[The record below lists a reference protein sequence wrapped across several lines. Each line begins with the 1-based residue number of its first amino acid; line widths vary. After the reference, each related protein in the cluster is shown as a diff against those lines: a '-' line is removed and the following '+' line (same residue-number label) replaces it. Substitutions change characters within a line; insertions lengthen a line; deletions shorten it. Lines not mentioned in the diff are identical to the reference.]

1 MSAKGVRVTVL
12 PLRVLI
18 VEDDAAEV
26 ELLTHTL
33 QSSEAGVAVHAV
45 QSLDDAIHFLSH
57 QKLDVVIV
65 NLFLRDSRGL
75 QTFTELRE
83 RFSDIPFVI
92 ISSPDDLSSA
102 TQAVRA
108 GARDFIIK
116 GRVNTAGLMRSLTC
130 AIERERV
137 HTAVRDLSLFDEL
150 TGLHNRRGFGVLV
163 HQLLT
168 MSKRSEQ
175 RMVFM
180 YADVDGIHSINELY
194 GYYEGDQALIEAA
207 HAFRDTLR
215 TCDVVGRFE
224 GDEFTALLPGV
235 SRSDAEQV
243 ESRVKRALASTLS
256 RNGRPYTLSVTVGA
270 MWVDPADSPNLS
282 NFIDWRKK
290 QKGGPKAALLHESK
304 V

>member
-1 MSAKGVRVTVL
+1 VTVT
-12 PLRVLI
+12 PVRVLI

-26 ELLTHTL
+26 ELLRHTL
-33 QSSEAGVAVHAV
+33 QSSEAGIGVHAV
-45 QSLDDAIHFLSH
+45 QSLDDAIDYLTHH
-57 QKLDVVIV
+57 KLDVVIV
-65 NLFLRDSRGL
+65 NMFLPDSRGL
-75 QTFTELRE
+75 QTFTGLRE
-83 RFSDIPFVI
+83 RFPDVPFVI
-92 ISSPDDLSSA
+92 LSRSEDLSFA
-102 TQAVRA
+102 TQAVHA

-116 GRVNTAGLMRSLTC
+116 GRVNTGGLMRSLTC

-137 HTAVRDLSLFDEL
+137 HAAARDLSLFDEL
-150 TGLHNRRGFGVLV
+150 TGLYSRRGFSVLV

-175 RMVFM
+175 GVLFM
-180 YADVDGIHSINELY
+180 YADVDGIHNINELY

-235 SRSDAEQV
+235 ARADAEQV
-243 ESRVKRALASTLS
+243 EARVKRAVASTLA
-256 RNGRPYTLSVTVGA
+256 RKGRPYTLSLTVGS
-270 MWVDPADSPNLS
+270 MWVDPADSPNLT

-290 QKGGPKAALLHESK
+290 QKGGNNAALLHESN

>member
-1 MSAKGVRVTVL
+1 MTVA

-26 ELLTHTL
+26 ELLRHTL
-33 QSSEAGVAVHAV
+33 QSSEAGIGVNAV
-45 QSLDDAIHFLSH
+45 QTLDDAIDYLTQ

-65 NLFLRDSRGL
+65 DLFLPDSRGL

-83 RFSDIPFVI
+83 RFTDIPFVI
-92 ISSPDDLSSA
+92 ISRSEDLSFA

-137 HTAVRDLSLFDEL
+137 YAAVRDLSLFDEL
-150 TGLHNRRGFGVLV
+150 TGLYNRRGFELLA
-163 HQLLT
+163 HQLLN
-168 MSKRSEQ
+168 MSKRSEHG
-175 RMVFM
+175 MLFM
-180 YADVDGIHSINELY
+180 YADVDGIHSINETY

-235 SRSDAEQV
+235 SRTDAEQV
-243 ESRVKRALASTLS
+243 ETRVKRALAATLS
-256 RNGRPYTLSVTVGA
+256 RNGRPYTLSVTVGT

-282 NFIDWRKK
+282 NFVDWRKK
-290 QKGGPKAALLHESK
+290 QKGGLKAALLHESK

>member
-1 MSAKGVRVTVL
+1 VTVV

-18 VEDDAAEV
+18 VEDDAVEV
-26 ELLTHTL
+26 ELLRHTL
-33 QSSEAGVAVHAV
+33 QSSEAGIVVHAV
-45 QSLDDAIHFLSH
+45 QTLDDAIDYLTR
-57 QKLDVVIV
+57 LDLDIVIV
-65 NLFLRDSRGL
+65 NLFLPDSRGL

-83 RFSDIPFVI
+83 RFPEIPFVI
-92 ISSPDDLSSA
+92 ISRSDDLSFA
-102 TQAVRA
+102 TKAVRA
-108 GARDFIIK
+108 GARDFIVK
-116 GRVNTAGLMRSLTC
+116 GQINTGALMRSLTC

-137 HTAVRDLSLFDEL
+137 YAAVRHLSLFDEL
-150 TGLHNRRGFGVLV
+150 TGLYNRRGFSVLAL
-163 HQLLT
+163 QLLN

-175 RMVFM
+175 GMLFM

-235 SRSDAEQV
+235 SRADAEQV
-243 ESRVKRALASTLS
+243 ETRVKRALASTLS
-256 RNGRPYTLSVTVGA
+256 RNGRPYTLSVTVGT

-282 NFIDWRKK
+282 NFVDWRKK
-290 QKGGPKAALLHESK
+290 QKGGHKAALLHESK
-304 V
+304 A

>member
-1 MSAKGVRVTVL
+1 MLAKGVRVTVV

-33 QSSEAGVAVHAV
+33 QSSEAGVVVHAV
-45 QSLDDAIHFLSH
+45 QSLDNAIDFLTH
-57 QKLDVVIV
+57 QRPDVVIV

-92 ISSPDDLSSA
+92 ISSPDELSSA

-116 GRVNTAGLMRSLTC
+116 GRVNTAGLVRSLKC
-130 AIERERV
+130 AIERERIYAAV
-137 HTAVRDLSLFDEL
+137 HELSLFDEL
-150 TGLHNRRGFGVLV
+150 TGLHNRRGFTVLAQ
-163 HQLLT
+163 QLLNI
-168 MSKRSEQ
+168 SKRTEQ
-175 RMVFM
+175 GMLFM
-180 YADVDGIHSINELY
+180 YADVDGIRSINELY

-235 SRSDAEQV
+235 ARADAEQV
-243 ESRVKRALASTLS
+243 ENRVKRAVAATLA
-256 RNGRPYTLSVTVGA
+256 RNGRPYTLSLTVGS

-282 NFIDWRKK
+282 NFVDWRKK
-290 QKGGPKAALLHESK
+290 QKGGRKAALLHESK
-304 V
+304 A